1 VIIILN
7 ILLINFNIIFDQN
20 IKDYRD
26 FINKGDSCFY
36 SEDYRCAIQYYDSID
51 SDLIKFDSEEEKLKY
66 HLNYSDALYITG
78 EYPVALKNYKVLKS
92 IAIEAQSKFYHGK
105 AQIGIAHSLW
115 RMTDN
120 VKSIQ
125 EILDG
130 IQIFEELQDTSHVI
144 EATNI
149 LAGIYV
155 SIKKYDIARTYYQ
168 KMLNFAIQTNDSLNI
183 ASNYEYL
190 GIVDCFQG
198 KYQDAIG
205 NYEKSLAINEK
216 GDNTFR
222 LSITLGNLAEPKM
235 ELGQYQ
241 EALDLL
247 YKAAKIQEEH
257 QYRSVLIYSYYTL
270 GEIHTLT
277 QNYDSGLHYYEKSLQ
292 MMEETSET
300 REKEKVLRLIAE
312 NYAEQGFYDK
322 AYEYHQLHSL
332 EKDSLI
338 ALERTRQLEEIKT
351 LHDVDK
357 RNKENEDLLIQ
368 NSKKE
373 EKLSAQQDL
382 IRLQYVVGFLIILFL
397 FILLFLA
404 VRLYRAKQ
412 TLINANNSKDKLFG
426 IIAHDLKGPISN
438 IAAMIQLLESEQD
451 EDRKSQ
457 YFNYLTQSIQNISI
471 LTDQLLSW
479 TFSQK
484 GDFIFNLESLSVKEI
499 SRKTIELFEYQLI
512 EKDIKIINEI
522 EGDSYV
528 LADENALLTIFRNLI
543 SNAIK
548 FTKKGGEIRLNANNE
563 GNYIKLTISDSGVG
577 MSIKVI
583 QKVLEG
589 KHITSSKGTAN
600 EVGSGLGFS
609 IVIEFVKK
617 MKGKIDIQSDGKS
630 GTTVI
635 LKLRKA

>member
-1 VIIILN
+1 
-7 ILLINFNIIFDQN
+7 
-20 IKDYRD
+20 
-26 FINKGDSCFY
+26 
-36 SEDYRCAIQYYDSID
+36 
-51 SDLIKFDSEEEKLKY
+51 
-66 HLNYSDALYITG
+66 
-78 EYPVALKNYKVLKS
+78 
-92 IAIEAQSKFYHGK
+92 
-105 AQIGIAHSLW
+105 
-115 RMTDN
+115 
-120 VKSIQ
+120 
-125 EILDG
+125 
-130 IQIFEELQDTSHVI
+130 
-144 EATNI
+144 
-149 LAGIYV
+149 
-155 SIKKYDIARTYYQ
+155 
-168 KMLNFAIQTNDSLNI
+168 
-183 ASNYEYL
+183 
-190 GIVDCFQG
+190 
-198 KYQDAIG
+198 
-205 NYEKSLAINEK
+205 
-216 GDNTFR
+216 
-222 LSITLGNLAEPKM
+222 
-235 ELGQYQ
+235 
-241 EALDLL
+241 
-247 YKAAKIQEEH
+247 
-257 QYRSVLIYSYYTL
+257 
-270 GEIHTLT
+270 
-277 QNYDSGLHYYEKSLQ
+277 
-292 MMEETSET
+292 
-300 REKEKVLRLIAE
+300 
-312 NYAEQGFYDK
+312 
-322 AYEYHQLHSL
+322 LHSL